1 MDQTLS
7 ENGWA
12 WKQRTKPQVEERCGI
27 KQSHEHRHVTFAAE
41 EPCPGNAAAH
51 QKSLDVVPWQEK
63 WTEDSTLTSFTQSQ
77 TFSDLVPNLV
87 ITTVVSTEPHVS
99 CCKWYSSYKR
109 ALQNAS
115 ASVLAN
121 EFLKC
126 MHLTNTVVSIHIN
139 VNCSSCWAPISIFW
153 QNVSLKYIGE
163 VNVIW

>member
-1 MDQTLS
+1 MSLKAKDKAP
-7 ENGWA
+7 GWGKM
-12 WKQRTKPQVEERCGI
+12 WDKT
-27 KQSHEHRHVTFAAE
+27 
-41 EPCPGNAAAH
+41 
-51 QKSLDVVPWQEK
+51 VPWAQACDLRCRRALPRECCC
-63 WTEDSTLTSFTQSQ
+63 TPEVTGCGSVTGEVDGGQHFNFLYSIT